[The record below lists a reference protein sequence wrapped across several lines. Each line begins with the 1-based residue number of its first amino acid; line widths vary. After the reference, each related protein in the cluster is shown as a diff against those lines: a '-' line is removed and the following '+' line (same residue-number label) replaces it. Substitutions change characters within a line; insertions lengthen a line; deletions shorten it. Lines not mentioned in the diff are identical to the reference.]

1 MVTQQQKHGSKYR
14 HTSSRNGRSSSKRKK
29 LILILSVA
37 LAVSFLLNLVLGV
50 KLGNFAREAT
60 LQTVIEQKLQREL
73 AEIKPLLK
81 AMENEVKTL
90 TSKRLPGLVELTYD
104 AVLQINKRYVKNIVF
119 TRTGKVGVKRY
130 EYKIVMDNRNL
141 MPVRPEVRIL
151 FFDRVGIQVGFSEL
165 GMGNGL
171 PIADHLER
179 GEIRAYSSAVEL
191 ADDIE
196 PKYFQIQLFSPDLSG

>member
-14 HTSSRNGRSSSKRKK
+14 HTSSGNGRSSSKRKK
-29 LILILSVA
+29 LILILSAA
-37 LAVSFLLNLVLGV
+37 LAISFLLNLILGV
-50 KLGNFAREAT
+50 KLGSYAREAT

-90 TSKRLPGLVELTYD
+90 TSKRLPGLEELTYD

-119 TRTGKVGVKRY
+119 TRTGKVDVKRY

-196 PKYFQIQLFSPDLSG
+196 PKYFQIQLFSPDLNG